1 MSKFNVIEIREPFW
15 IRMTSLHKRTKYNH
29 KEDTNEKYK
38 NEIHMN
44 EKYANGSTRTEGVQ
58 VVYKTIEKNIE

>member
-1 MSKFNVIEIREPFW
+1 
-15 IRMTSLHKRTKYNH
+15 MTSLHKRTKYNH